1 MKGKTKTLLMIQE
14 ISRANKEII
23 SRDVESAPVWYVTNK
38 SQGVQFEIN
47 QLLLIENIGALVRPL
62 VLGSIIGKFY
72 CLD

>member
-14 ISRANKEII
+14 ISSANKEII
-23 SRDVESAPVWYVTNK
+23 SHDVESAPVWYVTNK
-38 SQGVQFEIN
+38 SQGVQFEMN

-62 VLGSIIGKFY
+62 VLGSIIGKCY